1 MATMRYVVFAL
12 CFLLPAASIERGQD
26 KPELPPPGSTLK
38 VTTEVVSVYAV
49 VKKKN
54 GRLVPDLNKDD
65 FILEEDKR
73 PQVIKYFARETDT
86 PITMGILVDTSPS
99 QGRVLQVEKD
109 EAKAFLRQILR
120 PCRTPNRH
128 P

>member
-1 MATMRYVVFAL
+1 MTTMRYVVFAL
-12 CFLLPAASIERGQD
+12 CLMLPAVSIERGQE
-26 KPELPPPGSTLK
+26 KQQPPPAGSTLK

-65 FILEEDKR
+65 FVLEEDKQ
-73 PQVIKYFARETDT
+73 PQVIKYFTRETDT

-120 PCRTPNRH
+120 PTDLTFIL
-128 P
+128 